1 MREGDKPEGV
11 FLVLSDLACRH
22 KLRANGARQINA
34 YLLPGDLCELD
45 VALLDEMDH
54 SITTISACQVVRLA
68 PEVIADLPAHR
79 PQIALALRKN
89 RAGQNALVRNL
100 RPAKV
105 SDSEGIIP
113 NFCQSDDC
121 LSVELNDIHVVS

>member
-1 MREGDKPEGV
+1 M
-11 FLVLSDLACRH
+11 LSGLACRH
-22 KLRANGARQINA
+22 KFRANGARQINA
-34 YLLPGDLCELD
+34 YLLLPGDLCELD

-68 PEVIADLPAHR
+68 PEVIADLPTNR

-89 RAGQNALVRNL
+89 RAGQNAFVRNL
-100 RPAKV
+100 HPAKV

-113 NFCQSDDC
+113 NFRQSDDC